1 MSHFFNLSILVQ
13 FLIES
18 STQLVQRISILKKKI
33 ANFQHRHSNEHGGIH
48 LLNAIDPP
56 VSSNRRK
63 IDVSKQKKKKEKRGK
78 RGKQRGHLVRNESR
92 LSDCSVAVAK
102 SWDYPV
108 WGSVFGGV
116 YIIPGRYTEK
126 TTKGCGGRSG
136 EARQAPAGGGG
147 GLIDELAPGHGLITF
162 I

>member
-1 MSHFFNLSILVQ
+1 MYHNLYIVSHFFNLSILVQ

-63 IDVSKQKKKKEKRGK
+63 IDVSKQKKKKKKEEKGE
-78 RGKQRGHLVRNESR
+78 N
-92 LSDCSVAVAK
+92 SVATSYETNRA
-102 SWDYPV
+102 YPIV
-108 WGSVFGGV
+108 QWPLLSRGITPYGAAFSGV
-116 YIIPGRYTEK
+116 SI
-126 TTKGCGGRSG
+126 
-136 EARQAPAGGGG
+136 
-147 GLIDELAPGHGLITF
+147 
-162 I
+162 